1 MDFLRGFNMKKIII
15 VLSILVFFND
25 LQIKA
30 DSRIKDIA
38 QIEGIR
44 ENVLIGYGIVVGL
57 NGTGDGQNTLFTVQS
72 VINMLQKL
80 GVTIPPER
88 LKLKNAAAVIVTA
101 KLPAFIRKGN
111 NIDVTVSS
119 LGDSQSLQGGTLLVT
134 PLQGGDGNI
143 YAVAQGPISI
153 GGFSSGGGGGED
165 RVQKNFPTV
174 GHIPNG
180 AIVERV
186 VPTEIMNNKTISI
199 ILNDPDFTT
208 AARMAVAINDTLES
222 NIAKAE
228 DAALVQVRIPDV
240 YKDNLVNFLASLE
253 NLKIVIDSVGKVVID
268 ERTGT
273 VIMGENVRIS
283 TVAISHGNL
292 TVEIKVKTNVSQ
304 PPPLSEGK
312 TTLYDDSELT
322 VNEEGGKL
330 LMVPYG
336 TNLGEVVKALN
347 SIGVNT
353 RDLIAIIQA
362 IKRAGA
368 LQAELEIM

>member
-1 MDFLRGFNMKKIII
+1 MKKIII